1 MKLKLDMD
9 DMAEEFLDDTRIIGI
24 VAPVKDYQLCWKL
37 NQMLRFDFRNNND
50 IEIQLKRKNRTYYF
64 SVFEYS
70 EPNNALV
77 HYLYNNGFD
86 GEFLLPEFKH
96 LDYLW
101 LMKGDTVKE
110 EFVSDLMNSLRTIT
124 GVQLVT
130 EISHDKIKH
139 KAHLIF

>member
-9 DMAEEFLDDTRIIGI
+9 DMAEEFLDDTRILGI

-70 EPNNALV
+70 EPNNALM

-110 EFVSDLMNSLRTIT
+110 KFVSDLMNSLRTIT

-130 EISHDKIKH
+130 EITHDKIKH

>member
-9 DMAEEFLDDTRIIGI
+9 DMAEEFLDDTRILGI

-50 IEIQLKRKNRTYYF
+50 IEIQLKRRNRTYYF

-130 EISHDKIKH
+130 EITHDKIKH

>member
-9 DMAEEFLDDTRIIGI
+9 DMAEEFLDDTRILGI

-50 IEIQLKRKNRTYYF
+50 IEIQLKRRNRTYYF

-96 LDYLW
+96 LDILW
-101 LMKGDTVKE
+101 LMRD
-110 EFVSDLMNSLRTIT
+110 VSVTDADVMRIINPVRTIA
-124 GVQLVT
+124 GVQLVVELT
-130 EISHDKIKH
+130 NEKIKN
-139 KAHLIF
+139 KEHLVF

>member
-9 DMAEEFLDDTRIIGI
+9 DMADEFLDDTRIIGI

-130 EISHDKIKH
+130 EITHDKIKH

>member
-1 MKLKLDMD
+1 MKLKLDVD
-9 DMAEEFLDDTRIIGI
+9 NMAEEFLDDTRILGI

-130 EISHDKIKH
+130 EITHDKIKH

>member
-130 EISHDKIKH
+130 EITHDKIKH

>member
-110 EFVSDLMNSLRTIT
+110 EFVSDLMNSLRAIT

-130 EISHDKIKH
+130 EITQDKIKH

>member
-1 MKLKLDMD
+1 MKLKLNMD
-9 DMAEEFLDDTRIIGI
+9 DMAEEFLDDTRILGI

-64 SVFEYS
+64 SIFEYS

-110 EFVSDLMNSLRTIT
+110 EFVSDLMTSLRTIT

-130 EISHDKIKH
+130 EITHDKIKH

>member
-1 MKLKLDMD
+1 MKLKLDMG
-9 DMAEEFLDDTRIIGI
+9 DMAEEFLDETRILGI

-130 EISHDKIKH
+130 EITHDKIKH

>member
-64 SVFEYS
+64 SIFEYS

-110 EFVSDLMNSLRTIT
+110 EFVFDLMNSLRTIT

-130 EISHDKIKH
+130 EITHDKIKH

>member
-9 DMAEEFLDDTRIIGI
+9 DMTEEFLDDTRILGI

-64 SVFEYS
+64 SVFEYA

-130 EISHDKIKH
+130 EIRHDKIKH

>member
-9 DMAEEFLDDTRIIGI
+9 DMAEEFLDDTRILGI

-50 IEIQLKRKNRTYYF
+50 IEIQLKRRNRTYYF

>member
-9 DMAEEFLDDTRIIGI
+9 DMAEEFLDDTKILGI

-130 EISHDKIKH
+130 EITHDKIKH

>member
-9 DMAEEFLDDTRIIGI
+9 DMAEEFLDDTRILGI

-130 EISHDKIKH
+130 EITHDKIKH

>member
-1 MKLKLDMD
+1 M
-9 DMAEEFLDDTRIIGI
+9 
-24 VAPVKDYQLCWKL
+24 
-37 NQMLRFDFRNNND
+37 
-50 IEIQLKRKNRTYYF
+50 
-64 SVFEYS
+64 
-70 EPNNALV
+70 

-130 EISHDKIKH
+130 EITHDKIKH

>member
-9 DMAEEFLDDTRIIGI
+9 DMADEFLDDTRIIGI